1 MTAGIVAIT
10 VPHADG
16 ELTELADWLRTEDE
30 LRGRVQLL
38 DAVVVGVT
46 SGSAPVF
53 CRLLVS
59 WLRRRRKA
67 EVSLRIKR
75 SGAAEELELDCGAA
89 SDADQILDEVR
100 GFLDKA

>member
-10 VPHADG
+10 VPGADG
-16 ELTELADWLRTEDE
+16 GRELAAWLRDEEE

-46 SGSAPVF
+46 SKSAAAF
-53 CRLLVS
+53 CRALFG
-59 WLRRRRKA
+59 WLRRGRESR
-67 EVSLRIKR
+67 VSMMIKR
-75 SGAAEELELDCGAA
+75 SGAAEELQLDCGAA

-100 GFLDKA
+100 GFLDRA